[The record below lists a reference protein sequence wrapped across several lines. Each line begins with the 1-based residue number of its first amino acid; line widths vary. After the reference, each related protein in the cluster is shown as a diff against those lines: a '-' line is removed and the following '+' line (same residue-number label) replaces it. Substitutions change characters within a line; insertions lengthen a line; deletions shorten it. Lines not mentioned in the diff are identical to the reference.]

1 MFSVN
6 IYRTII
12 ISFLTLSVIFGAT
25 GAYKMWAYQGV
36 PTDDYEED
44 DWYSS
49 DDETE
54 TKPVNAYVSGD
65 AYNYITNAA
74 KATGYFVVAGFL
86 ALFAVG
92 LEIIKQLR
100 ISNGLLVV
108 DDKGKYIDTL
118 KRRRESSYQQ
128 FTPEQTN
135 TTDNDATS

>member
-25 GAYKMWAYQGV
+25 GAYKMWIYEAA

-44 DWYSS
+44 DFYS
-49 DDETE
+49 DDSEET
-54 TKPVNAYVSGD
+54 TPKNVYVGAD
-65 AYNYITNAA
+65 AYNYIINST

-92 LEIIKQLR
+92 LEIVKQLR

-118 KRRRESSYQQ
+118 KRRRESNYQQ
-128 FTPEQTN
+128 FTPQETN
-135 TTDNDATS
+135 TKNEDSTS